1 MHIII
6 LIIVLKFIKLY
17 NYLFYLK
24 IKKIHF
30 FIYKISI
37 NLNNKFIKILLLC
50 KLKLSFSF

>member
-6 LIIVLKFIKLY
+6 LIIVLKFIKLC

-30 FIYKISI
+30 FIYKIM
-37 NLNNKFIKILLLC
+37 NNKFIRILLLC
-50 KLKLSFSF
+50 KLKLSFDF